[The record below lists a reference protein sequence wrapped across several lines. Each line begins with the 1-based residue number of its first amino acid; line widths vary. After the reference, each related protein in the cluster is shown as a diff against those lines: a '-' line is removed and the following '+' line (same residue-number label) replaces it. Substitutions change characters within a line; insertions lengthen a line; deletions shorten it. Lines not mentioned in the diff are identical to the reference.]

1 MNSIRPAVVAIAGS
15 EATGVAG
22 IAVDLRV
29 LAAVGAHGAP
39 VITAN
44 TAQQAEGGALN
55 PVSPEVLDSQ
65 LAAAAQLAPAVVKT
79 GLLAD
84 AAQIARVA
92 EFCTRTGARL
102 VCDPVLRSSADMA
115 LTAADVPAALRA
127 TLLPKVALLTPNL
140 AEAEALTGIAIR
152 GAADV
157 ERAAAALR
165 AQGAAAVLIKGGHG
179 GGDSSSDRSSSD
191 RVSSDRFSSD
201 HFSSDYF
208 TSAEQCFWLHSPRLP
223 VANRRGTGCALA
235 SAAAGAL
242 ALGYGLA
249 DAVVI
254 AKAAINRGLRQGYA
268 CGGREGPVQIDRFP
282 DAAEDLPVLTSEAD
296 YRAPPPFPDCNSPHL
311 GLYPVVDRAVWLAR
325 LLPQGVTT
333 IQLRVKDLQG
343 TALRAEI
350 RAAIA
355 LAREHGARLFVNDHW
370 RTALEEGA
378 YGVHLGQEDL
388 RDADIEALRAA
399 GLRLGIS
406 THCHHEAARAHAL
419 RPSYVACGPIYETT
433 AKAMPWVP
441 HDLDGLRYW
450 RRLFAGYPLVAIGGI
465 NAARAPGVAATG
477 VDGVAMISG
486 ITQHADPEG
495 TARSLVALLDGH

>member
-1 MNSIRPAVVAIAGS
+1 VSSIRPAVVAIAGS

-29 LAAVGAHGAP
+29 LAVLGAHGAP

-84 AAQIARVA
+84 SAQIARVA
-92 EFCTRTGARL
+92 EFCTRTGALL

-115 LTAADVPAALRA
+115 LTAADAPAALRA
-127 TLLPKVALLTPNL
+127 TLLPRVALLTPNL

-152 GAADV
+152 TAVDV

-179 GGDSSSDRSSSD
+179 GGD
-191 RVSSDRFSSD
+191 
-201 HFSSDYF
+201 FSSDYF
-208 TSAEQCFWLHSPRLP
+208 ASADQTFWLHSPRLP
-223 VANRRGTGCALA
+223 VENRRGTGCALA

-254 AKAAINRGLRQGYA
+254 AKAAINQGLRQGYA

-282 DAAEDLPVLTSEAD
+282 DAAEDLPALTPTAD
-296 YRAPPPFPDCNSPHL
+296 YRAPPPFPDCNSPRL
-311 GLYPVVDRAVWLAR
+311 GLYPIVDRAAWLAR

-370 RTALEEGA
+370 RIALEEGA

-399 GLRLGIS
+399 GLRLGVS
-406 THCHHEAARAHAL
+406 THCHWEAARAHAL

-441 HDLDGLRYW
+441 HGLDGLRYW
-450 RRLFAGYPLVAIGGI
+450 RRLFGGYPLVAIGGI
-465 NAARAPGVAATG
+465 NAARTPGVAATG

-495 TARSLVALLDGH
+495 TARSLVALLDGR

>member
-1 MNSIRPAVVAIAGS
+1 MNSNRPAVIAIAGS

-29 LAAVGAHGAP
+29 LAALGAHGAP

-44 TAQQAEGGALN
+44 TAQQGAGGALN
-55 PVSPEVLDSQ
+55 PVAPDVLDSQ
-65 LAAAAQLAPAVVKT
+65 LAAAAQLAPKVVKT

-92 EFCTRTGARL
+92 NFCTRTGALL

-115 LTAADVPAALRA
+115 LTTADTPVALRA
-127 TLLPKVALLTPNL
+127 TLLPQVALLTPNL
-140 AEAEALTGIAIR
+140 AEAEVLSGIAIR
-152 GAADV
+152 SAADV
-157 ERAAAALR
+157 ERAAAALC

-179 GGDSSSDRSSSD
+179 GGD
-191 RVSSDRFSSD
+191 
-201 HFSSDYF
+201 FSSDYF
-208 TSAEQCFWLHSPRLP
+208 ASAEQSFWLHSPRLP
-223 VANRRGTGCALA
+223 AANRRGTGCALA

-242 ALGYGLA
+242 ALGYGTA

-254 AKAAINRGLRQGYA
+254 AKAAINQGLRQGYA
-268 CGGREGPVQIDRFP
+268 CGGREGPVHIERFP
-282 DAAEDLPVLTSEAD
+282 DAAEDLPALTPTGD
-296 YRAPPPFPDCNSPHL
+296 YRAPPPFPECNAPRL
-311 GLYPVVDRAVWLAR
+311 GLYPVVDRAAWLAR

-343 TALRAEI
+343 AALRTEI

-355 LAREHGARLFVNDHW
+355 LAREYGSRLFVNDHW
-370 RTALEEGA
+370 RIAMEEGA

-388 RDADIEALRAA
+388 READIAALRAA

-441 HDLDGLRYW
+441 HGLDGLCYW

-465 NAARAPGVAATG
+465 DAARTPGVAATG

-486 ITQHADPEG
+486 ITQQTDPEG
-495 TARSLVALLDGH
+495 TARSLVALLDGR

>member
-1 MNSIRPAVVAIAGS
+1 MSPSRPAVVAIAGS

-29 LAAVGAHGAP
+29 LAALGAHGAP

-44 TAQQAEGGALN
+44 TAQPADGGVLN
-55 PVSPEVLDSQ
+55 AVAPEVLESQ

-92 EFCTRTGARL
+92 NFCAQTGARL

-115 LTAADVPAALRA
+115 LTAADAPSALRR
-127 TLLPKVALLTPNL
+127 TLLARVALLTPNL

-152 GAADV
+152 TAVDV

-179 GGDSSSDRSSSD
+179 GGDY
-191 RVSSDRFSSD
+191 
-201 HFSSDYF
+201 SSDYF
-208 TSAEQCFWLHSPRLP
+208 TSAEQSFWLHSPRQP
-223 VANRRGTGCALA
+223 ATNRRGTGCALA

-254 AKAAINRGLRQGYA
+254 AKAAINQGLRQGYA
-268 CGGREGPVQIDRFP
+268 CGGREGPVHIDRFP
-282 DAAEDLPVLTSEAD
+282 DAAGDLPALTLTAD
-296 YRAPPPFPDCNSPHL
+296 YRAPPPFPDCNAPRL
-311 GLYPVVDRAVWLAR
+311 GLYPIVDRAAWLAR

-399 GLRLGIS
+399 GLRLGVS
-406 THCHHEAARAHAL
+406 THCHWEAARAHAL

-441 HDLDGLRYW
+441 HGLDGLRYW
-450 RRLFAGYPLVAIGGI
+450 RRLFGGYPLVAIGGI
-465 NAARAPGVAATG
+465 NAARTPGVAATG

-495 TARSLVALLDGH
+495 TARSLVALLDGR

>member
-1 MNSIRPAVVAIAGS
+1 MKSIRPAVVAIAGS

-29 LAAVGAHGAP
+29 LAALGAHGAP

-55 PVSPEVLDSQ
+55 PVAPEVLDRQ

-84 AAQIARVA
+84 AGQIARVA
-92 EFCTRTGARL
+92 EFCTQTGARL

-115 LTAADVPAALRA
+115 LTAADAPAALRA
-127 TLLPKVALLTPNL
+127 ALLPRVALLTPNL
-140 AEAEALTGIAIR
+140 AEAEALAGIAIR
-152 GAADV
+152 TAVDV

-165 AQGAAAVLIKGGHG
+165 AQGAAVLIKGGHG
-179 GGDSSSDRSSSD
+179 GGD
-191 RVSSDRFSSD
+191 
-201 HFSSDYF
+201 FSSDYF
-208 TSAEQCFWLHSPRLP
+208 TSADQTFWLHSPRLP
-223 VANRRGTGCALA
+223 AANRRGTGCALA

-254 AKAAINRGLRQGYA
+254 AKAAINQGLRQGYA

-282 DAAEDLPVLTSEAD
+282 DGAGDLPALTPTRD
-296 YRAPPPFPDCNSPHL
+296 YRVPTPFPDCNTPRL
-311 GLYPVVDRAVWLAR
+311 GLYPVVDRAAWLAR

-343 TALRAEI
+343 MALRAEI

-370 RTALEEGA
+370 QLAMEEGA

-388 RDADIEALRAA
+388 RAADIEALRAA

-441 HDLDGLRYW
+441 HGLDGLRYW

-465 NAARAPGVAATG
+465 DAARTPGVAATG

-495 TARSLVALLDGH
+495 TARLLVDLLDGR

>member
-1 MNSIRPAVVAIAGS
+1 MVAIAGS

-29 LAAVGAHGAP
+29 LAVLGAHGAP

-44 TAQQAEGGALN
+44 TAQQAAGGALN
-55 PVSPEVLDSQ
+55 AIAAEVLDSQ
-65 LAAAAQLAPAVVKT
+65 LAAAAQLVPAVVKT

-84 AAQIARVA
+84 AAQIERVA
-92 EFCTRTGARL
+92 KFCAQTGALL

-115 LTAADVPAALRA
+115 LTAADAPAALRA
-127 TLLPKVALLTPNL
+127 MLLPQVALLTPNL
-140 AEAEALTGIAIR
+140 AEAEALSGIAIR
-152 GAADV
+152 TAADI

-165 AQGAAAVLIKGGHG
+165 ALGAGAVLIKGGHG
-179 GGDSSSDRSSSD
+179 GGDC
-191 RVSSDRFSSD
+191 
-201 HFSSDYF
+201 SSDYF
-208 TSAEQCFWLHSPRLP
+208 ASAEQCFWLRSPRQP
-223 VANRRGTGCALA
+223 VANHRGTGCALA
-235 SAAAGAL
+235 SAVAGAL
-242 ALGYGLA
+242 ATGYGLA

-254 AKAAINRGLRQGYA
+254 AKAAINQGLRQGYA
-268 CGGREGPVQIDRFP
+268 CGGREGPVHIDRFP
-282 DAAEDLPVLTSEAD
+282 DAAEDLPALTPAAD
-296 YRAPPPFPDCNSPHL
+296 HRSPPPFPDCNAPRL
-311 GLYPVVDRAVWLAR
+311 GLYPVVDRAAWLAR
-325 LLPQGVTT
+325 LLPQGVST

-343 TALRAEI
+343 AALRAEI
-350 RAAIA
+350 RAAVA

-370 RTALEEGA
+370 RIAMEEGA

-388 RDADIEALRAA
+388 RDADVEALRAA

-441 HDLDGLRYW
+441 HGLDGLRYW

-465 NAARAPGVAATG
+465 NAERTLGVAAAG

-495 TARSLVALLDGH
+495 TARSLVALLDGR

>member
-1 MNSIRPAVVAIAGS
+1 MNPTRPAVVAIAGS

-29 LAAVGAHGAP
+29 LAALGAHGAP

-55 PVSPEVLDSQ
+55 PVAPEVLDRQ

-84 AAQIARVA
+84 AGQIARVA
-92 EFCTRTGARL
+92 EFCTQTGALL

-115 LTAADVPAALRA
+115 LTAADAPAALRA
-127 TLLPKVALLTPNL
+127 TLLPRVALLTPNL
-140 AEAEALTGIAIR
+140 AEAEALAGIAIR
-152 GAADV
+152 TAVDV

-179 GGDSSSDRSSSD
+179 GGD
-191 RVSSDRFSSD
+191 
-201 HFSSDYF
+201 FSSDYF
-208 TSAEQCFWLHSPRLP
+208 TGADQTFWLHSPRLP
-223 VANRRGTGCALA
+223 AANRRGTGCALA

-254 AKAAINRGLRQGYA
+254 AKAAINQGLRQGYA

-282 DAAEDLPVLTSEAD
+282 DGAGDLPALTPTGD
-296 YRAPPPFPDCNSPHL
+296 YRVPTPFPDCNTPRL
-311 GLYPVVDRAVWLAR
+311 GLYPVVDRAAWLAR

-343 TALRAEI
+343 AALRAEI

-370 RTALEEGA
+370 QLAMEEGA

-388 RDADIEALRAA
+388 RVADIEALRAA

-441 HDLDGLRYW
+441 HGLDGLRYW

-465 NAARAPGVAATG
+465 DAARTPGVAATG

-495 TARSLVALLDGH
+495 TARLLVDLLDGR

>member
-1 MNSIRPAVVAIAGS
+1 MSPSRPAVVAIAGS

-84 AAQIARVA
+84 SAQIARVA

-115 LTAADVPAALRA
+115 LTAADAPAALRA
-127 TLLPKVALLTPNL
+127 TLLPRVALLTPNL

-152 GAADV
+152 TAADI

-179 GGDSSSDRSSSD
+179 GGD
-191 RVSSDRFSSD
+191 FSSE
-201 HFSSDYF
+201 HLSSDYF
-208 TSAEQCFWLHSPRLP
+208 ASAEQCFWLHSPRQP
-223 VANRRGTGCALA
+223 AANRRGTGCALA

-242 ALGYGLA
+242 ALGHGLA

-254 AKAAINRGLRQGYA
+254 AKAAINQGLRQGYA

-282 DAAEDLPVLTSEAD
+282 DAAEDLPALTPTAD
-296 YRAPPPFPDCNSPHL
+296 YREPRPFADCNAPRL
-311 GLYPVVDRAVWLAR
+311 GLYPIVDRAAWLER

-333 IQLRVKDLQG
+333 VQLRVKDLQG

-388 RDADIEALRAA
+388 RGADIEALRAA
-399 GLRLGIS
+399 GLRLGVS
-406 THCHHEAARAHAL
+406 THCHWEAARAHAL

-441 HDLDGLRYW
+441 HGLDGLRYW
-450 RRLFAGYPLVAIGGI
+450 RRLFGGYPLVAIGGI
-465 NAARAPGVAATG
+465 NAARTPGVAATG

-495 TARSLVALLDGH
+495 TARSLVDLFDGR

>member
-1 MNSIRPAVVAIAGS
+1 MTARPVVLTIAGS

-29 LAAVGAHGAP
+29 LAALGAHGAP

-44 TAQQAEGGALN
+44 TAQQADGGARN
-55 PVSPEVLDSQ
+55 AVAADVLDSQ
-65 LAAAAQLAPAVVKT
+65 LAAAAQLAPPVVKT

-92 EFCTRTGARL
+92 SFCAQTRALL

-115 LTAADVPAALRA
+115 LTAADVPAALREM
-127 TLLPKVALLTPNL
+127 LLPRVALLTPNL

-152 GAADV
+152 TAADV
-157 ERAAAALR
+157 ERAAATLR
-165 AQGAAAVLIKGGHG
+165 ELGAAAVLIKGGHG
-179 GGDSSSDRSSSD
+179 GGDSSSDYLS
-191 RVSSDRFSSD
+191 
-201 HFSSDYF
+201 
-208 TSAEQCFWLHSPRLP
+208 SAEQTCWLHSPRQP
-223 VANRRGTGCALA
+223 AANRRGTGCALA
-235 SAAAGAL
+235 SAAAAAL
-242 ALGYGLA
+242 ALGYGIA

-254 AKAAINRGLRQGYA
+254 AKMAINQGLRQGYA
-268 CGGREGPVQIDRFP
+268 CGGREGPVRIDRFP
-282 DAAEDLPVLTSEAD
+282 DAALDLPALTPAAD
-296 YRAPPPFPDCNSPHL
+296 YRAPPPFPGCNAPRL
-311 GLYPVVDRAVWLAR
+311 GLYPIVDRARWLAR
-325 LLPQGVTT
+325 LLPQGVATV
-333 IQLRVKDLQG
+333 QLRVKDLQAE
-343 TALRAEI
+343 ALRAEI

-355 LAREHGARLFVNDHW
+355 LAREYGARLFVNDHW
-370 RTALEEGA
+370 QIALEEGA

-388 RDADIEALRAA
+388 RDADIEALRGA

-441 HDLDGLRYW
+441 HGLDGLRYW
-450 RRLFAGYPLVAIGGI
+450 RRVFADYPLVAIGGI
-465 NAARAPGVAATG
+465 DAARTPGVAATG

-486 ITQHADPEG
+486 LTRHADPEA
-495 TARSLVALLDGH
+495 TARALVGLLDD